1 VRAPNPGPYTLSGT
15 NSWIIGR
22 GPAYVIDPG
31 PSIPGHIDALLTELE
46 ARGGLGA
53 ILLTHGH
60 PDHSGA
66 AADLR
71 ARTGAPIGAV
81 GAEAQI
87 PLADGLAVGPL
98 TALATPGH
106 TPDHHVF
113 IAGHVCFTG
122 DAVLGEGSVF
132 IGSEPGALAS
142 YLAALRRLRDLDLE
156 LLAPGHGPL
165 VSDPSAKLDEYLEH
179 RMERE
184 RRLIAALDDGLRDR
198 DELLARVWS
207 EVPAALR
214 LAAMSTLDAHLAKLA
229 DEGRLPPLDGR

>member
-1 VRAPNPGPYTLSGT
+1 M
-15 NSWIIGR
+15 
-22 GPAYVIDPG
+22 
-31 PSIPGHIDALLTELE
+31 
-46 ARGGLGA
+46 
-53 ILLTHGH
+53 
-60 PDHSGA
+60 
-66 AADLR
+66 
-71 ARTGAPIGAV
+71 
-81 GAEAQI
+81 
-87 PLADGLAVGPL
+87 
-98 TALATPGH
+98 
-106 TPDHHVF
+106 
-113 IAGHVCFTG
+113 
-122 DAVLGEGSVF
+122 LGEGSVF

-184 RRLIAALDDGLRDR
+184 RRLIEALDDGLRDR

-214 LAAMSTLDAHLAKLA
+214 IAAMSTLDAHLAKLA